1 MPCIYC
7 KAQHDSNSCP
17 LYLKAQSVININK
30 KVSDSFCGTSPA
42 PFVGRF
48 GYPYVNVG
56 ILAPPEVKENV
67 WLYDAPRF
75 WGLNDFQI
83 DQIVEFRSSLV
94 NSRFKADINQKQKW
108 LDLAKEIAMASKPV
122 DLEINLK
129 EKPRFSLNIFSH
141 EAPTGPN
148 AQLKKA
154 EITSNTKISQKV
166 EYVVNDIDLKA
177 NDAVVYLYDKG
188 FDENFLSKLLSVG
201 NIGIEE
207 NRKLVPTRWS
217 ITAVDD
223 LLSKNL
229 LKEVKTFDYA
239 DFSVYSGSYI
249 GNYYIIMLFPDNWS
263 YELFEIYLPK
273 PENYSTDYEPFQGR
287 KYYAE
292 NCVGGYYTVRLAI
305 AEKLKELKKQ
315 ASVLVLRFITNEYS
329 LPLGVWVTREA
340 SRKSIN
346 NAMINFS
353 SKELLIKYVKDFI
366 IKKFNYDIKE
376 LLEKS
381 VLLKNLN
388 KQKKLS
394 EF

>member
-1 MPCIYC
+1 M
-7 KAQHDSNSCP
+7 
-17 LYLKAQSVININK
+17 
-30 KVSDSFCGTSPA
+30 
-42 PFVGRF
+42 
-48 GYPYVNVG
+48 
-56 ILAPPEVKENV
+56 
-67 WLYDAPRF
+67 
-75 WGLNDFQI
+75 
-83 DQIVEFRSSLV
+83 
-94 NSRFKADINQKQKW
+94 
-108 LDLAKEIAMASKPV
+108 
-122 DLEINLK
+122 
-129 EKPRFSLNIFSH
+129 
-141 EAPTGPN
+141 
-148 AQLKKA
+148 
-154 EITSNTKISQKV
+154 
-166 EYVVNDIDLKA
+166 
-177 NDAVVYLYDKG
+177 
-188 FDENFLSKLLSVG
+188 
-201 NIGIEE
+201 
-207 NRKLVPTRWS
+207 TRW
-217 ITAVDD
+217 
-223 LLSKNL
+223 KNL

-315 ASVLVLRFITNEYS
+315 ASVLVLRFITDEYS

-340 SRKSIN
+340 SRKSVN